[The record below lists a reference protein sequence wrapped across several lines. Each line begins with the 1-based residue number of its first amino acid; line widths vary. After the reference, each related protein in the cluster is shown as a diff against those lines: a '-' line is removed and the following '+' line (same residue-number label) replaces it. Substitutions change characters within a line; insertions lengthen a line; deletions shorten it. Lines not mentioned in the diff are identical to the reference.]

1 MMIPRSERPPLHEL
15 LRLIEQA
22 KSPTMLASQW
32 RVRIGAELTTSL
44 VRLGVLVEKE
54 PPSSHPCEGPWG
66 DGCPRRV
73 VENHGCTS
81 HPFVAVCGRGD
92 GSCPEILLRAE
103 DRETL
108 ALSVDGMVRVL
119 RRALGISGAIERDDA
134 GFPDARR
141 IGERGGRAV
150 FLVLLPAF
158 PGFEAWLAGRGDA
171 LVVVPFGGGLA
182 TAARDRFGVGQ
193 RVGLVLLRDVL
204 RLEGGTIVGALPEP
218 VLVLREPPGVPYG
231 SRSPTCIVI
240 DNDGRRALDAAEYL
254 ALVARA
260 RELDLFVDTTV
271 TVDGGAHRGLRRDDD
286 GVVQEAALTKHEAAA
301 IVELISTRKA
311 LRAGDFGSL
320 SLNAIDKVVE
330 RARSK
335 IDVKQGRYKWRA
347 IHTLAADTP
356 EAKRWQFNPPPGF
369 DFAAIFPL
377 DQSIAKSA

>member
-1 MMIPRSERPPLHEL
+1 VIAREQRAPLDEL

-22 KSPTMLASQW
+22 RSPTMLASQW
-32 RVRIGAELTTSL
+32 RERVGVEVTPLL

-54 PPSSHPCEGPWG
+54 PPPSHPCGGPWG

-92 GSCPEILLRAE
+92 GSCPEILLGAE

-108 ALSVDGMVRVL
+108 ALSVDGVVRVV
-119 RRALGISGAIERDDA
+119 RRALGIGGEIERDDA

-150 FLVLLPAF
+150 FLVLSPAF
-158 PGFEAWLAGRGDA
+158 AGFEAWLAARGDA
-171 LVVVPFGGGLA
+171 LVLVPFGVGLA
-182 TAARDRFGVGQ
+182 TAVRDRFGVGQ
-193 RVGLVLLRDVL
+193 RVELVLLRDVL
-204 RLEGGTIVGALPEP
+204 RLESGVIVGALPDP
-218 VLVLREPPGVPYG
+218 VLALREPPGVPYG
-231 SRSPTCIVI
+231 SRSPTCFVI
-240 DNDGRRALDAAEYL
+240 DNDGRRALDAAQYR

-260 RELDLFVDTTV
+260 RELDLFLDTTV
-271 TVDGGAHRGLRRDDD
+271 TVDGGAHRGVRRDDAG
-286 GVVQEAALTKHEAAA
+286 GVEEAALTKHEAAA
-301 IVELISTRKA
+301 IVELISARKA
-311 LRAGDFGSL
+311 LRAGDFATVAV
-320 SLNAIDKVVE
+320 NAVDKVVE

-356 EAKRWQFNPPPGF
+356 TAKRWQFNPPSEMR
-369 DFAAIFPL
+369 FAIVQAP
-377 DQSIAKSA
+377 

>member
-1 MMIPRSERPPLHEL
+1 MMVARADRAPLHEL

-22 KSPTMLASQW
+22 KSLTMLASQW
-32 RVRIGAELTTSL
+32 RGRIGAELTTSL
-44 VRLGVLVEKE
+44 VRLGVLVEKA
-54 PPSSHPCEGPWG
+54 PLPSHPCGGPWG

-73 VENHGCTS
+73 VENDGCTS

-108 ALSVDGMVRVL
+108 ALSVDGVMRVV
-119 RRALGISGAIERDDA
+119 RRALGIAGAIERDDA

-150 FLVLLPAF
+150 FLVLSPAF
-158 PGFEAWLAGRGDA
+158 PGFEAWLAARGDA
-171 LVVVPFGGGLA
+171 LVLVPFGIGAA
-182 TAARDRFGVGQ
+182 TAVRDRFGAGQ
-193 RVGLVLLRDVL
+193 RVELALLRDVL
-204 RLEGGTIVGALPEP
+204 RLEGGAIVGALPEP
-218 VLVLREPPGVPYG
+218 ILALREPRGVPYG
-231 SRSPTCIVI
+231 SLSPTCIVI
-240 DNDGRRALDAAEYL
+240 DNDGRRALDAAEYR

-271 TVDGGAHRGLRRDDD
+271 TVEGGAHRGLRRDDD

-335 IDVKQGRYKWRA
+335 VDVKQGRYKWRA

-356 EAKRWQFNPPPGF
+356 QAKRWQFNPPSGLR
-369 DFAAIFPL
+369 FAVAQP
-377 DQSIAKSA
+377 AAP

>member
-1 MMIPRSERPPLHEL
+1 MMIARAERAPLHEV
-15 LRLIEQA
+15 LRLMEQA

-32 RVRIGAELTTSL
+32 RGRIGAELTTSL
-44 VRLGVLVEKE
+44 VRLGVLVEKA
-54 PPSSHPCEGPWG
+54 PLPSHPCGGPWS

-73 VENHGCTS
+73 VENHGSTS
-81 HPFVAVCGRGD
+81 QPFVAVCGRGD
-92 GSCPEILLRAE
+92 GSCREILLSAE
-103 DRETL
+103 DRETF
-108 ALSVDGMVRVL
+108 ALSVDGVVRVV
-119 RRALGISGAIERDDA
+119 RRALGIGGAIERDDA

-141 IGERGGRAV
+141 LGERAGRSV
-150 FLVLLPAF
+150 FLALSPAF
-158 PGFEAWLAGRGDA
+158 PGFEAWLAARGDA
-171 LVVVPFGGGLA
+171 LVLVPFGVGLA
-182 TAARDRFGVGQ
+182 TAVRDRFGVGQ
-193 RVGLVLLRDVL
+193 RVELVLLRDVL
-204 RLEGGTIVGALPEP
+204 RLETGVMVGALPEP
-218 VLVLREPPGVPYG
+218 ILSIREPAGAPYG

-240 DNDGRRALDAAEYL
+240 DNDGRRALDAAEYR

-260 RELDLFVDTTV
+260 RELDLFLDMTI

-286 GVVQEAALTKHEAAA
+286 GAVQEAGLTKHEAAA

-356 EAKRWQFNPPPGF
+356 EAKRWQFNPPPHLR
-369 DFAAIFPL
+369 FAVASPT
-377 DQSIAKSA
+377 

>member
-1 MMIPRSERPPLHEL
+1 MMLIARAERAPLHEL

-22 KSPTMLASQW
+22 KSPTTLASQW
-32 RVRIGAELTTSL
+32 RDRIGAELTVLLLRS
-44 VRLGVLVEKE
+44 GALVERE
-54 PPSSHPCEGPWG
+54 PLPSHPCGGPSG
-66 DGCPRRV
+66 DGCPRLV

-92 GSCPEILLRAE
+92 GSCPEILLRPE

-108 ALSVDGMVRVL
+108 ALSVDGVVRVV
-119 RRALGISGAIERDDA
+119 RRALGIGGAIERDDA

-150 FLVLLPAF
+150 FLVLSPAF
-158 PGFEAWLAGRGDA
+158 PGFEAWLAARGDA
-171 LVVVPFGGGLA
+171 LVLVPFGVGLA
-182 TAARDRFGVGQ
+182 TAVRDRFGVGQ
-193 RVGLVLLRDVL
+193 RVELVLLRDVL
-204 RLEGGTIVGALPEP
+204 RLESGAIVGAPPEP
-218 VLVLREPPGVPYG
+218 ILLLREPPGAPYG
-231 SRSPTCIVI
+231 SRSPTCLVI
-240 DNDGRRALDAAEYL
+240 DNDGRRALDAAEYR

-260 RELDLFVDTTV
+260 RELDLFIDTTV
-271 TVDGGAHRGLRRDDD
+271 TVDGGAHRGLRRGDD

-311 LRAGDFGSL
+311 LRAGDFGRL

-356 EAKRWQFNPPPGF
+356 EAKRWQFNPPRELHYAVVHP
-369 DFAAIFPL
+369 AA
-377 DQSIAKSA
+377 

>member
-1 MMIPRSERPPLHEL
+1 MMIARPERTSLHEL
-15 LRLIEQA
+15 LRLMEQA

-32 RVRIGAELTTSL
+32 RERIGAELTPLL
-44 VRLGVLVEKE
+44 VRLGVLVEQE
-54 PPSSHPCEGPWG
+54 PLPSHPCGGPWG

-73 VENHGCTS
+73 LENHGGAS

-92 GSCPEILLRAE
+92 GSCREILLRAE
-103 DRETL
+103 DREAL
-108 ALSVDGMVRVL
+108 AISVDGVVRVV
-119 RRALGISGAIERDDA
+119 RRALGIGGAIERDDA

-150 FLVLLPAF
+150 FLVLSPAF
-158 PGFEAWLAGRGDA
+158 PGFEAWLAARGDA
-171 LVVVPFGGGLA
+171 LVLVPFGIGVA
-182 TAARDRFGVGQ
+182 TAVRDRFGAGQ
-193 RVGLVLLRDVL
+193 RVELAVLRDVL
-204 RLEGGTIVGALPEP
+204 RLEGGAIVGAPPEP
-218 VLVLREPPGVPYG
+218 ILALREPRGVPYG
-231 SRSPTCIVI
+231 SLSPTCIVI
-240 DNDGRRALDAAEYL
+240 DNDGKRALDAAEYR

-286 GVVQEAALTKHEAAA
+286 GVVREAALTKHEAAA

-311 LRAGDFGSL
+311 LRAGDFASL

-335 IDVKQGRYKWRA
+335 IDVKQGRYRWRA

-356 EAKRWQFNPPPGF
+356 EAKRWQFNPPRELR
-369 DFAAIFPL
+369 FAIVQA
-377 DQSIAKSA
+377 AA